1 MNRHLN
7 WSDRTTEQWAWDHCS
22 RVANW
27 HPAFSPLRF
36 GRRTCAVLVSQV
48 SLEGFRDSP
57 TFYHSAASRW
67 QRLVQILRSALCLE
81 YGEGREWRQALWT
94 SFSEKYREP
103 RRNRKKKK
111 IQNKNKKPNQT
122 KTLSFSVFARV
133 LKNTDND
140 AECLRENKNKPKMQ
154 TETNPKKQTL
164 VCLTPETS
172 GFVKQLGRQHK
183 SMTLLS
189 FIYLFLLLF
198 QKTMA

>member
-1 MNRHLN
+1 MEKEENEDKPSGPPSLRN
-7 WSDRTTEQWAWDHCS
+7 TGSPEETE
-22 RVANW
+22 
-27 HPAFSPLRF
+27 
-36 GRRTCAVLVSQV
+36 
-48 SLEGFRDSP
+48 
-57 TFYHSAASRW
+57 
-67 QRLVQILRSALCLE
+67 
-81 YGEGREWRQALWT
+81 
-94 SFSEKYREP
+94 
-103 RRNRKKKK
+103 KKKK

-122 KTLSFSVFARV
+122 KTLSFSVYARV
-133 LKNTDND
+133 LKNTDN

-154 TETNPKKQTL
+154 TETNQKKQTL

>member
-1 MNRHLN
+1 QTGTQPFHPFGSGDERVQSSFLK
-7 WSDRTTEQWAWDHCS
+7 SAWKDSGTLPPSTILLPVGGNDWC
-22 RVANW
+22 
-27 HPAFSPLRF
+27 RF
-36 GRRTCAVLVSQV
+36 CAVLCAWNMEKEENEDKPSGPP
-48 SLEGFRDSP
+48 SLRNTGSP
-57 TFYHSAASRW
+57 EET
-67 QRLVQILRSALCLE
+67 E
-81 YGEGREWRQALWT
+81 
-94 SFSEKYREP
+94 
-103 RRNRKKKK
+103 KKK

>member
-1 MNRHLN
+1 MEKEENEDKPSGPPSLRN
-7 WSDRTTEQWAWDHCS
+7 TGSPEETE
-22 RVANW
+22 
-27 HPAFSPLRF
+27 
-36 GRRTCAVLVSQV
+36 
-48 SLEGFRDSP
+48 
-57 TFYHSAASRW
+57 
-67 QRLVQILRSALCLE
+67 
-81 YGEGREWRQALWT
+81 
-94 SFSEKYREP
+94 
-103 RRNRKKKK
+103 KKK